1 MRIFALLFVIVT
13 TIWLIRGNE
22 ARQMP
27 ELAIWHTY
35 SMQNEYHARNY
46 PDGIIFSAYQQ
57 LETSLDTELDE
68 EIYRRIGV
76 EARGRFNRYDKTSLV
91 YAGPN
96 GQKWNR
102 SFERTPEIP
111 VGGILLLHGASDSPY
126 SVRKLSQLF
135 EKQGFY
141 VLALRLPGNGTI
153 PSGLKR
159 AKLDDWLSIT
169 RMGVMH
175 VREKV
180 GPDLPLYL
188 GGYSVGAGLVLDYT
202 LDALSDRSLAMP
214 DRLFLYSPAVGITKF
229 ARFSAWD
236 VALSAIP
243 FFEKFAWVSIQPE
256 FDPYKYNSFAKKA
269 GHITYLLTERLRKKI
284 LAHRNSSTWQ
294 SLPPM
299 ISFQSLVDSTVHT
312 GTLVSELYRYLPE
325 NGSELILFDINR
337 ANDLQ
342 HFMVDKE
349 RATLDQLQLGQATQF
364 GFTLVT
370 NKAGESSE
378 VEART
383 RGAGENTFLATDLH
397 SSWPSGVYSLSHVA
411 IPFDA
416 ADPWYGA
423 EIKSDG
429 GQEFSIGT
437 VAPRGEMGLLTV
449 PSAQFMRLRHNPF
462 FDYVAQ
468 RTNKFCTVC
477 RRQ

>member
-1 MRIFALLFVIVT
+1 MRILALLFVVVT
-13 TIWLIRGNE
+13 TIWLVRANE

-27 ELAIWHTY
+27 ELEIWHKY
-35 SMQNEYHARNY
+35 SLQNEYHAVDY
-46 PDGIIFSAYQQ
+46 PHGITFSEYQQ
-57 LETSLDTELDE
+57 LETRLDEELDE

-76 EARGRFNRYDKTSLV
+76 KAHGQFSRYDKTSLT
-91 YAGPN
+91 YAGEN

-102 SFERTPEIP
+102 SFERAPKSP

-175 VREKV
+175 VKEKV
-180 GPDLPLYL
+180 GPDAPLYL
-188 GGYSVGAGLVLDYT
+188 GGYSVGGGLVLDYT
-202 LDALSDRSLAMP
+202 LDALSDTSLAIP
-214 DRLFLYSPAVGITKF
+214 DRLFLYSPAIGITKF

-236 VALSAIP
+236 IALSAIP
-243 FFEKFAWVSIQPE
+243 YFEKFSWVSIQPE

-269 GHITYLLTERLRKKI
+269 GHITYLLTERIRRKMVT
-284 LAHRNSSTWQ
+284 HRNSPSWQ

-312 GTLVSELYRYLPE
+312 GALVSELYQYLPE
-325 NGSELILFDINR
+325 NGSELILFDTNR

-342 HFMVDKE
+342 HFMIDKE
-349 RATLDQLQLGQATQF
+349 RATLDQLLADQSTSF

-370 NKAGESSE
+370 NKAGDSIE

-383 RGAGENTFLATDLH
+383 RVAGEKAFLATDLH
-397 SSWPSGVYSLSHVA
+397 SSWPTGVYSLSHVA

-416 ADPWYGA
+416 GDPWYGA

-429 GQEFSIGT
+429 AQNFSIGT
-437 VAPRGEMGLLTV
+437 VAPRGEQGLLTV

-468 RTNKFCTVC
+468 RTNRFCTVC
-477 RRQ
+477 RPQ